1 MWGDQHEQEFM
12 WCSGCVHLAAV
23 TWEMILRLLSISLIT
38 GALLTGTIGRTIAAA
53 EHPLAID
60 RAESRVEIAVK
71 ATVDSFTAKLTQF
84 EPSIVLGDDGRVSS
98 ARVTFHFRDIDTGK
112 EARNKAMHKW
122 QQTDAFPDGVFV
134 LSALEPAGGNTATA
148 FGRLSLHAVSQEV
161 QFPVS
166 VTRDGRRYAIDG
178 EATVD
183 TRAHGLPVIRML
195 GLLKVDPVVRV
206 RFHLQGQTEAI
217 AAALHTAR

>member
-1 MWGDQHEQEFM
+1 MLPQVFSM
-12 WCSGCVHLAAV
+12 A
-23 TWEMILRLLSISLIT
+23 LIT
-38 GALLTGTIGRTIAAA
+38 GALLTGIMGRTLAA

-84 EPSIVLGDDGRVSS
+84 EPLIVLSDDGRVSS
-98 ARVTFHFRDIDTGK
+98 ARFAFHFRDIETGK
-112 EARNKAMHKW
+112 DARNKAMHKW

-134 LSALEPAGGNTATA
+134 LTSLEPAGGNTPTA
-148 FGRLSLHAVSQEV
+148 FGRLTLHGVTQEI

-166 VTRDGRRYAIDG
+166 LTRDGSRYAIDG

-183 TRAHGLPVIRML
+183 TRTFSLPVIRML
-195 GLLKVDPVVRV
+195 GLLKVDPVVRI
-206 RFHLQGQTEAI
+206 RFHLQGQMEAI
-217 AAALHTAR
+217 ATAIHIQR